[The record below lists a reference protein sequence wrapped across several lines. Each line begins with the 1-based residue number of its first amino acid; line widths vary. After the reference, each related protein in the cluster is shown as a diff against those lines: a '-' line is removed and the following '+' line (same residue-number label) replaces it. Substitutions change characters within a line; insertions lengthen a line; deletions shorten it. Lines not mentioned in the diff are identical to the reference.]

1 MQIQTTNSQQVALSK
16 LPPSQQ
22 ELVKLRLEPQIKSLG
37 DNQIKRTLKEIL
49 SQASFDMGSPMS
61 SDLTV
66 LTFQTESCFN
76 ELKGKFGTMTLS
88 EVRSAFRRG
97 IRGEY
102 GAYFGMC
109 PKTYHQFIKAYFEM
123 PERFKA
129 NDEYLKLV
137 EMEESPKE
145 LTIEQKREIGRKG
158 ALTRFEDYKKTG
170 ELGFIPSAT
179 YNILNDLIGVE
190 YDHPQKGKVKTLVTD
205 KNVRIRIF
213 TEVKETYL
221 AGLNKSKK
229 SAEIRKDKDM
239 VKDIC
244 TLIDC
249 YAIQP
254 TFETMVKD
262 KMLKYYFDTLIK
274 NNQPLN
280 I

>member
-16 LPPSQQ
+16 LSLSQQ
-22 ELVKLRLEPQIKSLG
+22 EFVKQRLEPQIKILN
-37 DNQIKRTLKEIL
+37 DNQVKRGLKDIL
-49 SQASFDMGSPMS
+49 CQASFDMGSPMAE
-61 SDLTV
+61 DLTV
-66 LTFQTESCFN
+66 LTFQIESCFN

-129 NDEYLKLV
+129 HDEYLKLV
-137 EMEESPKE
+137 EMEENPKE
-145 LTIEQKREIGRKG
+145 LTTEQKKEIGRHG
-158 ALTRFEDYKKTG
+158 AIRRFEDYKKTG

-190 YDHPQKGKVKTLVTD
+190 YTHPVKGLIKTLILD
-205 KNVRIRIF
+205 
-213 TEVKETYL
+213 TEVRKSIFADCKSVYL
-221 AGLNKSKK
+221 ADLNKHKSK
-229 SAEIRKDKDM
+229 AALRKDTDM
-239 VKDIC
+239 VEDLNY
-244 TLIDC
+244 LI
-249 YAIQP
+249 ANFAGQN
-254 TFETMVKD
+254 TFENMVKD